1 MIEYH
6 HGRQDLPIF
15 LHQKRRPSSSE
26 AINILL
32 DPDLDRK
39 RVCSSQPT
47 AIDKNA
53 VFIINLKKL
62 RHPSDVLCDDMG
74 TWVCSGC
81 RRSWVCIDEEG
92 CVDSFHKE
100 EPSTGNCYQ
109 VIREY
114 YNNKVSSDFHRTAIF
129 LEGMSVTIMWIA
141 IIFNNAAVL
150 KS

>member
-15 LHQKRRPSSSE
+15 LRQKRRPSSSE
-26 AINILL
+26 VINILL
-32 DPDLDRK
+32 DPDLDHK

-53 VFIINLKKL
+53 MFIINLKKL

-74 TWVCSGC
+74 TWVCNGC

-100 EPSTGNCYQ
+100 KPSTL
-109 VIREY
+109 
-114 YNNKVSSDFHRTAIF
+114 SSH
-129 LEGMSVTIMWIA
+129 
-141 IIFNNAAVL
+141 
-150 KS
+150 